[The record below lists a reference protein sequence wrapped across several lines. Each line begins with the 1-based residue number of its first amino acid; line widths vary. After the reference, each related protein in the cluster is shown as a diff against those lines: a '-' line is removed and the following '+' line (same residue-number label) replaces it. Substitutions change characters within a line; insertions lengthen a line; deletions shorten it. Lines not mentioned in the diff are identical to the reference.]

1 MTFTNI
7 SSVSLDRLAYATEGV
22 VVKLDTIMKILE
34 RFVKLQEAQLKF
46 SETVS
51 EEILTLGKQGDRKD
65 V

>member
-1 MTFTNI
+1 MN
-7 SSVSLDRLAYATEGV
+7 DRLVYATEGI

-51 EEILTLGKQGDRKD
+51 EEILTLGKQGDKKD

>member
-51 EEILTLGKQGDRKD
+51 EEILTLGKQGDKKD

>member
-1 MTFTNI
+1 MNDHRFKTIIN
-7 SSVSLDRLAYATEGV
+7 DRLVYATEGI

-51 EEILTLGKQGDRKD
+51 EEILTLGKQGDKKD